1 MRRLLLLFS
10 FTSLN
15 EKLMKEVNKDMKY
28 KFNFKITSLK
38 ENKIFIE
45 LCNIIVGSFLFSIA
59 INLFIVPSNL
69 YNGGFLGMSQVI
81 RHVLVYYFHIDFGNF
96 DISGILYF
104 LINIPILYMSYSK
117 IGRSFF
123 VKTILS
129 VFVNTFFLSIIR
141 SPEIPLVNDILS
153 ACIIGGIIAGFGMGI
168 TLRAGG
174 SGGGLDVIGV
184 YYTKKYPDF
193 SVGRISITFNLF
205 VYGVCALL
213 FNIPTVIYS
222 IIYTT
227 FSYLICDKT
236 HYQNIMVTIMIFT
249 KVDGIENLILDKLNR
264 GVTSWQG
271 SGAYTREDTKVL
283 LTVAS
288 KYEATFIRKN
298 IKKIDAN
305 AFIIINEGVSVIGNF
320 EKRL

>member
-1 MRRLLLLFS
+1 MN
-10 FTSLN
+10 FTI
-15 EKLMKEVNKDMKY
+15 K
-28 KFNFKITSLK
+28 TLK
-38 ENKIFIE
+38 ENKKIMD
-45 LCNIIVGSFLFSIA
+45 LCNIIIGAFLFSVA
-59 INLFIVPSNL
+59 FNLFIVPCNL

-81 RHVLVYYFHIDFGNF
+81 RYLLVHYFNINFGDF

-104 LINIPILYMSYSK
+104 IINIPIFYMAYAK
-117 IGRSFF
+117 LGRSFF
-123 VKTILS
+123 IKTIVS
-129 VFVNTFFLSIIR
+129 VFVNTFFLSIIKG
-141 SPEIPLVNDILS
+141 PQTPLVEDILS

-174 SGGGLDVIGV
+174 SGGGLDVIGI
-184 YYTKKYPDF
+184 YYTKKYSDF

-205 VYGVCALL
+205 VYGACALL

-236 HYQNIMVTIMIFT
+236 HHQNIMVNIMIFT
-249 KVDGIENLILDKLNR
+249 KVDGIDNLILEKLNR

-271 SGAYTREDTKVL
+271 NGAYTHEDTKILVI
-283 LTVAS
+283 VAS
-288 KYEATFIRKN
+288 KYEANIIRKVVSTADPN
-298 IKKIDAN
+298 V
-305 AFIIINEGVSVIGNF
+305 FIIINEGVSVVGNF

>member
-1 MRRLLLLFS
+1 MI
-10 FTSLN
+10 
-15 EKLMKEVNKDMKY
+15 EEVNNDMKY
-28 KFNFKITSLK
+28 KFTFKITSLK
-38 ENKIFIE
+38 EKKIFIE

-81 RHVLVYYFHIDFGNF
+81 RHILVNYFYMNFGSF
-96 DISGILYF
+96 DISGILYL
-104 LINIPILYMSYSK
+104 LINIPILYIAYSK
-117 IGRSFF
+117 LGRSFF
-123 VKTILS
+123 IKTILS
-129 VFVNTFFLSIIR
+129 VVVNTFFLSIIR
-141 SPEIPLVNDILS
+141 SPETPLVNDILS

-236 HYQNIMVTIMIFT
+236 HHQNIMVTIMIFT
-249 KVDGIENLILDKLNR
+249 KVDGIDNLILEKLNR

-271 SGAYTREDTKVL
+271 NGAYTHEDKNIL
-283 LTVAS
+283 LIVAS
-288 KYEATFIRKN
+288 KYEANFIRKIVN
-298 IKKIDAN
+298 KADPN

>member
-1 MRRLLLLFS
+1 MTLRYLLFII
-10 FTSLN
+10 FRIIKI
-15 EKLMKEVNKDMKY
+15 KLMEEVEDRV
-28 KFNFKITSLK
+28 NFTIKTLK
-38 ENKIFIE
+38 ENKKIMD
-45 LCNIIVGSFLFSIA
+45 LCNIIIGAFLFSVA
-59 INLFIVPSNL
+59 INLFIVPCNL

-81 RHVLVYYFHIDFGNF
+81 RYLLVRYFNINFGDF

-104 LINIPILYMSYSK
+104 IINIPILYMAYAK
-117 IGRSFF
+117 LGRSFF
-123 VKTILS
+123 IKTIVS
-129 VFVNTFFLSIIR
+129 VFVNTFFLSIIKG
-141 SPEIPLVNDILS
+141 PQTPLVEDILS

-174 SGGGLDVIGV
+174 SGGGLDVIGI
-184 YYTKKYPDF
+184 YYTKKYSDF

-205 VYGVCALL
+205 VYGACALL

-236 HYQNIMVTIMIFT
+236 HHQNIMVNIMIFT
-249 KVDGIENLILDKLNR
+249 KVDGIDNLILEKLNR

-271 SGAYTREDTKVL
+271 NGAYTHEDTKILVI
-283 LTVAS
+283 VAS
-288 KYEATFIRKN
+288 KYEANIIRKIVSTADPN
-298 IKKIDAN
+298 V
-305 AFIIINEGVSVIGNF
+305 FIIINEGVSVIGNF

>member
-1 MRRLLLLFS
+1 
-10 FTSLN
+10 
-15 EKLMKEVNKDMKY
+15 MKK
-28 KFNFKITSLK
+28 
-38 ENKIFIE
+38 
-45 LCNIIVGSFLFSIA
+45 NIIVIKKIIKKKVLKDLFFIIAGSFLFSVA
-59 INLFIVPSNL
+59 INFFIVPSNL
-69 YNGGFLGMSQVI
+69 YNGGFLGLSQVI
-81 RHVLVYYFHIDFGNF
+81 RYILAQYVCIDFGGF

-104 LINIPILYMSYSK
+104 LLNIPTVYLAYTK
-117 IGRSFF
+117 LGKSFLL
-123 VKTILS
+123 KTIVS
-129 VFVNTFFLSIIR
+129 VLANTIFLSIIR
-141 SPEIPLVNDILS
+141 SPEIPLLKDILS
-153 ACIIGGIIAGFGMGI
+153 SCIIGGIVAGFGMGI

-193 SVGRISITFNLF
+193 SVGRISIAFNLF
-205 VYGVCALL
+205 VYGSCALL
-213 FNIPTVIYS
+213 FNIQTVIYS

-236 HYQNIMVTIMIFT
+236 YYQNIMVTIMIFT

-264 GVTSWQG
+264 GMTSWQG

>member
-1 MRRLLLLFS
+1 MI
-10 FTSLN
+10 
-15 EKLMKEVNKDMKY
+15 EEVNNDMKY
-28 KFNFKITSLK
+28 KFTFKITSLK
-38 ENKIFIE
+38 EKKIFIE

-81 RHVLVYYFHIDFGNF
+81 RHILVNYFYMNFGSF
-96 DISGILYF
+96 DISGILYL
-104 LINIPILYMSYSK
+104 LINIPILYIAYSK
-117 IGRSFF
+117 LGRSFF
-123 VKTILS
+123 IKTILS
-129 VFVNTFFLSIIR
+129 VVVNTFFLSIIK
-141 SPEIPLVNDILS
+141 SPKTPLVNDILS

-193 SVGRISITFNLF
+193 TVGRISITFNLF

-236 HYQNIMVTIMIFT
+236 HHQNIMVTIMIFT
-249 KVDGIENLILDKLNR
+249 KVDGIDNLILEKLNR

-271 SGAYTREDTKVL
+271 NGAYTHEDKKIL
-283 LTVAS
+283 LIVAS
-288 KYEATFIRKN
+288 KYEANFIRKIVN
-298 IKKIDAN
+298 KADPN

>member
-1 MRRLLLLFS
+1 MI
-10 FTSLN
+10 
-15 EKLMKEVNKDMKY
+15 EEVNNDMKY
-28 KFNFKITSLK
+28 KFTFKITSLK
-38 ENKIFIE
+38 EKKIFIE

-81 RHVLVYYFHIDFGNF
+81 RHILVNYFYMNFGSF
-96 DISGILYF
+96 DISGILYL
-104 LINIPILYMSYSK
+104 LINIPILYIAYSK
-117 IGRSFF
+117 LGRSFF
-123 VKTILS
+123 IKTILS
-129 VFVNTFFLSIIR
+129 VVVNTFFLSIIR
-141 SPEIPLVNDILS
+141 SPETPLVNDILS

-236 HYQNIMVTIMIFT
+236 HHQNIMVTIMIFT
-249 KVDGIENLILDKLNR
+249 KVDGIDNLILEKLNR

-271 SGAYTREDTKVL
+271 NGAYTHEDKKIL
-283 LTVAS
+283 LIVAS
-288 KYEATFIRKN
+288 KYEANFIRKIVN
-298 IKKIDAN
+298 KVDPN

>member
-1 MRRLLLLFS
+1 MI
-10 FTSLN
+10 
-15 EKLMKEVNKDMKY
+15 EEVNNDMKY
-28 KFNFKITSLK
+28 KFTFKITSLK
-38 ENKIFIE
+38 EKKIFIE

-81 RHVLVYYFHIDFGNF
+81 RHVLVHYFHIDFGSF
-96 DISGILYF
+96 DISGILYL
-104 LINIPILYMSYSK
+104 LINIPILYIAYSK
-117 IGRSFF
+117 LGRSFF
-123 VKTILS
+123 IKTILS
-129 VFVNTFFLSIIR
+129 VVVNTFFLSIIR
-141 SPEIPLVNDILS
+141 SPETPLVNDILS

-227 FSYLICDKT
+227 FSYLICDRT
-236 HYQNIMVTIMIFT
+236 HHQNIMVTIMIFT
-249 KVDGIENLILDKLNR
+249 KVDGIDNLILGKLNR

-271 SGAYTREDTKVL
+271 NGAYTHEDKKIL
-283 LTVAS
+283 LIVAS
-288 KYEATFIRKN
+288 KYEANFIRK
-298 IKKIDAN
+298 IVKDLDSN
-305 AFIIINEGVSVIGNF
+305 AFMIVNEGVSVIGNF